1 MTRVDFYVL
10 PDVDLEARL
19 RFACRLA
26 HRAVA
31 AGQHVHVHAADSAAC
46 SDLDVLMWT
55 YPDYRFL
62 PHGVSGEA
70 TVRNAPVVIGHREP
84 EAGVDQ
90 LLINLAMSIPP
101 FFGRFELRINRFF
114 MCRSMPNGS
123 CSRHAEVGLPHHL
136 NSVHQPV
143 QAEVSLLGFI
153 AKTRMNTGLDHWH

>member
-31 AGQHVHVHAADSAAC
+31 AGQQVHVHTVDSAAC
-46 SDLDVLMWT
+46 SDLDALMWT

-62 PHGVSGEA
+62 PHGVSGEV
-70 TVRNAPVVIGHREP
+70 TVQNAPVVIGHLEP

-101 FFGRFELRINRFF
+101 FFGRFERV
-114 MCRSMPNGS
+114 
-123 CSRHAEVGLPHHL
+123 AEII
-136 NSVHQPV
+136 V
-143 QAEVSLLGFI
+143 QRLVEDGRARYKYYRDRGYPLFNH
-153 AKTRMNTGLDHWH
+153 KLDQWDDR

>member
-101 FFGRFELRINRFF
+101 FFGRFERV
-114 MCRSMPNGS
+114 
-123 CSRHAEVGLPHHL
+123 AEII
-136 NSVHQPV
+136 V
-143 QAEVSLLGFI
+143 QRLVEDGRVRYKYYRDRGYPLFNH
-153 AKTRMNTGLDHWH
+153 KLDQWDDR